1 MTMLELETTYSL
13 SQIPYVTYDALDNY
27 GEMLVND
34 FAPEYLKTPGP
45 IDVDGF
51 VEYYLRLCVDFRRIC
66 HNCKILGMTAF
77 SDGVI
82 DVMDEETGQP
92 EQMPVKTGTVI
103 IDTSLSLKRHA
114 PRLRFTM
121 THEGAHWLLHRKAF
135 AQDNPFGPAGSYQNQ
150 YLAAKE
156 GRIDYS
162 RSNSERNDAERMER
176 QADFLASAILM
187 PRPALRVAFRDF
199 FRYYNE
205 KPRRII
211 RGSGNPMDDCFAV
224 QLPEYVAGVFG
235 VSKRAALI
243 RLEKLTAIVNN
254 STWRGVY

>member
-1 MTMLELETTYSL
+1 M
-13 SQIPYVTYDALDNY
+13 
-27 GEMLVND
+27 
-34 FAPEYLKTPGP
+34 
-45 IDVDGF
+45 
-51 VEYYLRLCVDFRRIC
+51 RRYRRKK
-66 HNCKILGMTAF
+66 NN
-77 SDGVI
+77 VI
-82 DVMDEETGQP
+82 NVVDEETGQP

-135 AQDNPFGPAGSYQNQ
+135 AKDNPFGPAGSYQNQ
-150 YLAAKE
+150 YLAAKK

-162 RSNSERNDAERMER
+162 RNKNERNDAERMER

-187 PRPALRVAFRDF
+187 PRPALREAFRDF

-205 KPRRII
+205 KPRRIV
-211 RGSGNPMDDCFAV
+211 RGSGNPMDNCFAM

-235 VSKRAALI
+235 VSKHAALI
-243 RLEKLTAIVNN
+243 RLEKLTAIVNS
-254 STWRGVY
+254 STWRVY